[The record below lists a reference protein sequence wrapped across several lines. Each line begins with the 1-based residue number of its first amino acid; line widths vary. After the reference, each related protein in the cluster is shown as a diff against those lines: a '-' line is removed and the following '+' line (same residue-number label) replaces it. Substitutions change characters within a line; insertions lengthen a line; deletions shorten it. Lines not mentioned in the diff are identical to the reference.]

1 MGKRG
6 GGVGR
11 LRGCG
16 PVLRTER
23 ICVLG
28 LVPAPPRRPVDLG
41 CGEGRFDRLLVEM
54 GYSVIG
60 FDASPS
66 LIGLAVAADPDGDY
80 R

>member
-1 MGKRG
+1 VAAAWAGFAAA
-6 GGVGR
+6 
-11 LRGCG
+11 G
-16 PVLRTER
+16 PFFER
-23 ICVLG
+23 NASAFLG